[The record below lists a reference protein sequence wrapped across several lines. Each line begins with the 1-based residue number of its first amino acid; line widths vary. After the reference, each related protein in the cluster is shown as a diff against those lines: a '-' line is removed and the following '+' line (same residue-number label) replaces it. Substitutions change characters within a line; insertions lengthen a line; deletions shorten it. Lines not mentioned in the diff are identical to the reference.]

1 MEYFEEDMLITQTI
15 AEFEC
20 MLEDINTLLAVEL

>member
-15 AEFEC
+15 AEFENI
-20 MLEDINTLLAVEL
+20 LENINDFLAIEI